1 MSFFINKGNFKLA
14 VESGKTYMLRL
25 INAALNEE
33 LFFKIAG
40 HRFTVVEV
48 DAVYVKPFNT
58 DTILIAPGQTTTALV
73 SAARPSGQY
82 LIAAAPFQDS
92 AVVAVDNRTATATV
106 HYSGTLSATPTK
118 TTSPPPQNATSVANT
133 FVNSLRSL
141 NSKTYPANVPITVD
155 HYFIFTFGLVINLF
169 HSCNAGKF
177 SRVVAAI
184 NNITFKMPK
193 TALLQAHYFNLT
205 GIYTT
210 DFPAKPRRV
219 FDFTGKPPSNLAT
232 MKATKLYKLPYNS
245 TVQVVL
251 QDTGNVAPEN
261 HPIHLHGF
269 NFFVVGLGT
278 GNYNSKKDS
287 NKFNLV
293 DPVERNTVGVPS
305 GGWAAIRFRA
315 DNPGF
320 YLIILVHN
328 IYNFCIVIYIFQ
340 FVTMTI

>member
-1 MSFFINKGNFKLA
+1 
-14 VESGKTYMLRL
+14 
-25 INAALNEE
+25 
-33 LFFKIAG
+33 
-40 HRFTVVEV
+40 
-48 DAVYVKPFNT
+48 
-58 DTILIAPGQTTTALV
+58 
-73 SAARPSGQY
+73 
-82 LIAAAPFQDS
+82 
-92 AVVAVDNRTATATV
+92 
-106 HYSGTLSATPTK
+106 
-118 TTSPPPQNATSVANT
+118 
-133 FVNSLRSL
+133 
-141 NSKTYPANVPITVD
+141 
-155 HYFIFTFGLVINLF
+155 
-169 HSCNAGKF
+169 
-177 SRVVAAI
+177 
-184 NNITFKMPK
+184 MPK